1 MACAFGVTSTDRFGG
16 DGRPAAIGLLARGHA
31 THINYVNYS
40 RNYSH
45 RVFFFNFSVSLTYI
59 LLDLSL
65 IVS

>member
-31 THINYVNYS
+31 MHINYVNYS

-45 RVFFFNFSVSLTYI
+45 RVFFLI
-59 LLDLSL
+59 L
-65 IVS
+65 V